1 VPLTEKGET
10 IKSAMQEKYGTE
22 KGESVFYASKNKGT
36 ITGVDAEDCDM
47 PTKSRDQ
54 PSPPPIPSGA
64 GGLGGGAGGAGV
76 AAPVSGALG
85 GAMDYGL
92 TVDELE
98 VPERQDEL
106 VGDIPTSKA
115 EEPKDKSDLP
125 DEVASAP
132 TMNRELV
139 PVRPLSIPV
148 GDQSL
153 SNMNARNRSFWKR

>member
-1 VPLTEKGET
+1 MPLTEKGET
-10 IKSAMQEKYGTE
+10 IKSAMQKKYGTE

-54 PSPPPIPSGA
+54 PSLPPIPSG
-64 GGLGGGAGGAGV
+64 GGLGGGGGGSGI
-76 AAPVSGALG
+76 AAPMSG

-92 TVDELE
+92 TVDELD

-115 EEPKDKSDLP
+115 EEPKDKSKLP

-132 TMNRELV
+132 TMNRELM
-139 PVRPLSIPV
+139 PVTPLSIPV